1 VDINAA
7 SGGAITIDTT
17 AAGITLTTTTSGDV
31 SLVAAGNV
39 VLDAG
44 SAGHISADDKVIFA
58 AAGGIDQSIA
68 TGIAVGKVLYFDSS
82 GVGQLADANGATA
95 AQEVNGIALQENI
108 SGGNASRQVST
119 VFGTKVFVDFSS
131 APAAGDIAY
140 LSETAGEATST
151 PPSASG
157 SVVFRIGKV
166 LSATPDGSG
175 NYPVLFNPQ
184 YIANN

>member
-1 VDINAA
+1 
-7 SGGAITIDTT
+7 
-17 AAGITLTTTTSGDV
+17 
-31 SLVAAGNV
+31 V
-39 VLDAG
+39 VLNAG
-44 SAGHISADDKVIFA
+44 SSGHISADDEVIFSD
-58 AAGGIDQSIA
+58 AGGIDQSVADNTDI
-68 TGIAVGKVLYFDSS
+68 GEILYFDSS

-95 AQEVNGIALQENI
+95 AQEVNGVALQQNI
-108 SGGNASRQVST
+108 TGGPATRQVAT
-119 VFGTKVFVDFSS
+119 VFGTKVYVAFTS

-140 LSETAGEATST
+140 LSETAGQATST

>member
-1 VDINAA
+1 
-7 SGGAITIDTT
+7 
-17 AAGITLTTTTSGDV
+17 
-31 SLVAAGNV
+31 V
-39 VLDAG
+39 VLNAG
-44 SAGHISADDKVIFA
+44 SSGHISADDKVIFA
-58 AAGGIDQSIA
+58 AAGGIDQDIA

-82 GVGQLADANGATA
+82 GVGQLADANGAAA

-108 SGGNASRQVST
+108 SGGTASRQVSS
-119 VFGTKVFVDFSS
+119 VFGTKVFVDFVS

-140 LSETAGEATST
+140 LSETAGEATVT
-151 PPSASG
+151 PPTASG
-157 SVVFRIGKV
+157 SVIFRIGKV